1 MTGWKP
7 VPRRSPIH
15 RIQTRNHRVSLTLP
29 FAGTSV
35 PAEGVLHFVAAMLR
49 SPTLEDGLRILL
61 DVLLGD
67 RATEAGLWVWPEPA
81 VTAIGLIGTARLYEV
96 RSHELACVPPPDE
109 TLVEWTSRVR
119 PVERTPRSVPHPP
132 QTNGPGGPF
141 YEITPLGA
149 VGAICLLSTTPPLS
163 RDEQQWYGIWLE
175 WLASREQT
183 LRDAKLQSL
192 AEFAAGAG
200 HEINNP
206 LGTILGRSQLL
217 LRQETDPERRRWL
230 AAIGGQALR
239 IRDMISDS
247 MVFARPPAPK
257 PREVEIESLIHS
269 VTDRF
274 AEELQASASQLSVNI
289 GGSRETGVVRS
300 RELEQPC
307 LPSTLNHQPSTI
319 NHPLD
324 PEQFQVVLIE
334 LLRNA
339 IRAVGRGGRIGLRV
353 RNRTWQGRDWLE
365 LDLYNNG
372 PPLTPAEREHA
383 FDPFFSGRDA
393 GRGLGFGLTKCWRIV
408 TGHGGRIGVH
418 STPEQ
423 TVFRTLWPLNPMP
436 SP

>member
-1 MTGWKP
+1 
-7 VPRRSPIH
+7 
-15 RIQTRNHRVSLTLP
+15 
-29 FAGTSV
+29 
-35 PAEGVLHFVAAMLR
+35 MLQ
-49 SPTLEDGLRILL
+49 SSSLEDGLRVLL
-61 DVLLGD
+61 DALIGD

-81 VTAIGLIGTARLYEV
+81 VTAIGLIGTAQLYEV
-96 RSHELACVPPPDE
+96 RSHELACVPPPEE

-119 PVERTPRSVPHPP
+119 PVDRPSWSVPPESDGVSDAH
-132 QTNGPGGPF
+132 
-141 YEITPLGA
+141 YEITPLGV
-149 VGAICLLSTTPPLS
+149 VGALCMRLTTPPLS
-163 RDEQQWYGIWLE
+163 LAEQHWYGTWLE
-175 WLASREQT
+175 WLCARELQ
-183 LRDAKLQSL
+183 LRDAKLRSL

-239 IRDMISDS
+239 IRDMISDT

-257 PREVEIESLIHS
+257 PRTVEIEPLIHT

-274 AEELQASASQLSVNI
+274 AEELGQSEIQLRLNMGWKVGGREPGASDQRSAV
-289 GGSRETGVVRS
+289 SR
-300 RELEQPC
+300 
-307 LPSTLNHQPSTI
+307 QPSAI
-319 NHPLD
+319 CSQPDFFASPLD

-339 IRAVGRGGRIGLRV
+339 IRAVGKGGRIGLRV

-372 PPLTPAEREHA
+372 PQLTPAEREHA

-423 TVFRTLWPLNPMP
+423 TVFRTLWPLHPMP
-436 SP
+436 SR

>member
-1 MTGWKP
+1 M
-7 VPRRSPIH
+7 SP
-15 RIQTRNHRVSLTLP
+15 TLP
-29 FAGTSV
+29 FAGTAV
-35 PAEGVLHFVAAMLR
+35 PAEGVLHFVAAMLQ
-49 SPTLEDGLRILL
+49 SATLEDGLRVML
-61 DVLLGD
+61 DALIGD
-67 RATEAGLWVWPEPA
+67 RALEAGLWVWPEPA
-81 VTAIGLIGTARLYEV
+81 VTAIGLIGTAQLYEV
-96 RSHELACVPPPDE
+96 RSHELACVPPPEE
-109 TLVEWTSRVR
+109 TLVEWTSLA
-119 PVERTPRSVPHPP
+119 RTAKSVPGESSGSRDAH
-132 QTNGPGGPF
+132 
-141 YEITPLGA
+141 YRITPLGV
-149 VGAICLLSTTPPLS
+149 VGAICMRSTTPPFSLA
-163 RDEQQWYGIWLE
+163 EQHWYGTWLE
-175 WLASREQT
+175 WLCARELQ
-183 LRDAKLQSL
+183 LRDAKLRSL

-239 IRDMISDS
+239 IRDMISDT

-257 PREVEIESLIHS
+257 PRPVEIEPLIHS

-274 AEELQASASQLSVNI
+274 AEELDNANIQFELNVIPLTESPSPSLSL
-289 GGSRETGVVRS
+289 T
-300 RELEQPC
+300 PH
-307 LPSTLNHQPSTI
+307 PSPLTTS
-319 NHPLD
+319 LD

-339 IRAVGRGGRIGLRV
+339 VRAVGRGGRIGLRV
-353 RNRTWQGRDWLE
+353 RIRTWQGRDWLE

-372 PPLTPAEREHA
+372 PMLTPAEREHA

-423 TVFRTLWPLNPMP
+423 TVFRTLWPLHPML
-436 SP
+436 SR

>member
-1 MTGWKP
+1 MLQ
-7 VPRRSPIH
+7 SP
-15 RIQTRNHRVSLTLP
+15 S
-29 FAGTSV
+29 
-35 PAEGVLHFVAAMLR
+35 
-49 SPTLEDGLRILL
+49 LEDGLR
-61 DVLLGD
+61 VLLEAVIGE
-67 RATEAGLWVWPEPA
+67 RAIEAGLWVWPEPA
-81 VTAIGLIGTARLYEV
+81 VIAIGLIGTARLYEV
-96 RSHELACVPPPDE
+96 RHHELASVPPPHE
-109 TLVEWTSRVR
+109 TLIEWTSRVVSGTALAAGSPRR
-119 PVERTPRSVPHPP
+119 PTAEEPAASAVPL
-132 QTNGPGGPF
+132 TV
-141 YEITPLGA
+141 TPLGA
-149 VGAICLLSTTPPLS
+149 IGAICLPSTTPPLS
-163 RDEQQWYGIWLE
+163 TDAQRWYGTWIE
-175 WLASREQT
+175 WLATREQT
-183 LRDAKLQSL
+183 LRDAKLKSL

-239 IRDMISDS
+239 IRDMISDT

-257 PREVEIESLIHS
+257 CRMVEIGPLIHS

-274 AEELQASASQLSVNI
+274 AEELQALEIPLSVNVA
-289 GGSRETGVVRS
+289 GSGEWGVGSREPEGS
-300 RELEQPC
+300 RQLSAINLQPTRP
-307 LPSTLNHQPSTI
+307 LFRSTLSA
-319 NHPLD
+319 PLD

-339 IRAVGRGGRIGLRV
+339 IRAVGKSGRIGLRA

-365 LDLYNNG
+365 LDVLNHG
-372 PPLTPAEREHA
+372 PELTLAEREHA

-423 TVFRTLWPLNPMP
+423 TVFRSLWPLSP
-436 SP
+436 STSP